1 MHILEKNLMLYTHQ
15 QQPWQ
20 FLHGKTTP
28 EREPQQNAPVSADSL
43 FAMNRIEKERRSG
56 VKKA

>member
-1 MHILEKNLMLYTHQ
+1 MLYTHQ

-20 FLHGKTTP
+20 FPHGKTTP

-43 FAMNRIEKERRSG
+43 FAMNRIEKERGSG
-56 VKKA
+56 AKKA